1 MSQFSLREIVP
12 TAMPIL
18 SRGNHSNPSQ
28 GACFMEYTSLLAG
41 ERFTDRPRCVDEELA
56 AVLRAANDR
65 LSDGDRP
72 LLLPLLGRAIGL
84 AVEPPPAG
92 SAWCRPASARRG
104 RRNERAHRREQTA
117 RLRRAVSRRFTAAL
131 GMTASPTT
139 EVWSAWGEELHW
151 LFWDLMNKPTTLTT
165 SEDCA
170 RRLVERLQL
179 LHQCYEEA
187 LDDLGLART
196 VSAGPPAGP
205 VLPVATE
212 RSPDVA
218 RALDGGDRVVMP
230 RGPG

>member
-1 MSQFSLREIVP
+1 MTQFSLEEIVP

-41 ERFTDRPRCVDEELA
+41 EPFTDRPRCVDEELA

-84 AVEPPPAG
+84 AIEPPPAG
-92 SAWCRPASARRG
+92 SVWCRSASDRR
-104 RRNERAHRREQTA
+104 RRRSERADHREQTA

-131 GMTASPTT
+131 GMTVSPTVQ
-139 EVWSAWGEELHW
+139 VWSGWGEELHW
-151 LFWDLMNKPTTLTT
+151 LFWDLMNEPTTLTT
-165 SEDCA
+165 SEDCV

-187 LDDLGLART
+187 LDDLGPSRT
-196 VSAGPPAGP
+196 VPAGAAP
-205 VLPVATE
+205 PVATE
-212 RSPDVA
+212 PSPGA
-218 RALDGGDRVVMP
+218 ASALDAAIAW
-230 RGPG
+230 

>member
-1 MSQFSLREIVP
+1 MSQFPPAELVP

-18 SRGNHSNPSQ
+18 RRGHHSNPSE

-41 ERFTDRPRCVDEELA
+41 ESFTDRPRCVDEELA

-84 AVEPPPAG
+84 AIEPPPAG
-92 SAWCRPASARRG
+92 SAWCRPASDRR
-104 RRNERAHRREQTA
+104 RRRIQRAHQREQTA

-131 GMTASPTT
+131 GMTASPATG
-139 EVWSAWGEELHW
+139 VWSAWGEELSW
-151 LFWDLMNKPTTLTT
+151 LFWDLMNEPTTLTT
-165 SEDCA
+165 SEDCV

-187 LDDLGLART
+187 LDDLGPSCT
-196 VSAGPPAGP
+196 VQAGAVP
-205 VLPVATE
+205 PVATE
-212 RSPDVA
+212 PSPEA
-218 RALDGGDRVVMP
+218 ASALDAAIAW
-230 RGPG
+230 